1 MQPITDFLSGYRTY
15 IMIVVG
21 AVDQIGTLNGWWDAN
36 HLREVV
42 EGALGLAFL
51 RAGMNK

>member
-1 MQPITDFLSGYRTY
+1 MAQVIEFLAGRKTY

-21 AVDQIGTLNGWWDAN
+21 AVDQIGTLYGYWEAN
-36 HLREVV
+36 HLREIV
-42 EGALGLAFL
+42 EAAFGLAFL